1 VLFLPLEGSV
11 EELSGFPSLSE
22 LLVSSFDHAGFQ
34 RSVHAGD
41 NDVAQ
46 PLFVEGL
53 DDVFV
58 VETPSSRTRVRVD
71 ATEEGS
77 LSKTRLRKSQAPEEA
92 WILPALSSMPK
103 LKPWR
108 PSLEMIGA

>member
-1 VLFLPLEGSV
+1 
-11 EELSGFPSLSE
+11 LSE

-46 PLFVEGL
+46 PLFVEEL

-58 VETPSSRTRVRVD
+58 VESSIESYRVRVD

-77 LSKTRLRKSQAPEEA
+77 LSKTRLRKFQAPEEA